1 LIRFKAP
8 VLPFLVLVLT
18 AHYRP
23 EREEKEAREMEMER
37 RGWKVQWKVQY
48 MFNSSIRS
56 KECSR
61 VQWFHRK
68 FNICSRVQYVQRNVK
83 EFKSSIPLHF
93 DMLNATPYSLSIEG
107 NLILERMNRFKYSMP
122 RK

>member
-1 LIRFKAP
+1 MLKSSMISQ
-8 VLPFLVLVLT
+8 
-18 AHYRP
+18 
-23 EREEKEAREMEMER
+23 E
-37 RGWKVQWKVQY
+37 VQY
-48 MFNSSIRS
+48 MFKSSIRS

-61 VQWFHRK
+61 
-68 FNICSRVQYVQRNVK
+68 VK